1 MEQINFQA
9 TDGVLLNG
17 FIYKSNVETKTIV
30 VSVHGM
36 GSNCFKNR
44 EVEIAKNAIKNRIDY
59 FCFNNRGSELA
70 RYLKKN
76 INGKTEKILAGTGYE
91 DALDGYYDVL
101 GAVLKVK
108 ELGYENI
115 FIQGHSLGSTK
126 TLYTYKKLK
135 QEKHEILKSIKGLI
149 LLSLVDINTVMKA
162 YLGNKFT
169 YYLDF
174 AEKKEKDGHLKYLM
188 PSESFIHPISV
199 KTYLR
204 YLRDYKEID
213 IDDYNMV
220 SIIDIPVFMRW
231 GTDNEMTIYNPKKLI
246 QLVTS
251 KIKHEK
257 KDINC
262 IDGANHSYENYEEEL
277 AIEIVR
283 FVKKY
288 IGKNI

>member
-1 MEQINFQA
+1 MEQVNFQA

-17 FIYKSNVETKTIV
+17 FLYRSNTKTKTVI

-44 EVEIAKNAIKNRIDY
+44 EVAIAKTSIQNGIDY

-70 RYLKKN
+70 RYLKKT
-76 INGKTEKILAGTGYE
+76 INGKTEKILAGTCYE
-91 DALDGYYDVL
+91 DALEGYFDVL
-101 GAVLKVK
+101 GAILKVQ

-135 QEKHEILKSIKGLI
+135 EENNEILKNIKGLI
-149 LLSLVDINTVMKA
+149 LLSLVDINTVMKH
-162 YLGNKFT
+162 YLGDKFHF
-169 YYLDF
+169 YLDF
-174 AEKKEKDGHLKYLM
+174 AEKKEAEGHLKYLM
-188 PSESFIHPISV
+188 PAESFIHPISV

-204 YLRDYKEID
+204 YLRDYREID

-220 SIIDIPVFMRW
+220 SCIDVPVFMRW
-231 GTDNEMTIYNPKKLI
+231 GTDNEMTIYQPEELN
-246 QLVTS
+246 QLVS
-251 KIKHEK
+251 NKIQHNK

-262 IDGANHSYENYEEEL
+262 IWGANHSYDNYEEEL
-277 AIEIVR
+277 AKQIDE
-283 FVKKY
+283 FVKLY
-288 IGKNI
+288 NI

>member
-1 MEQINFQA
+1 MEQINFKA

-17 FIYKSNVETKTIV
+17 FLYKANVETKTVI

-44 EVEIAKNAIKNRIDY
+44 DVTIANNAIKNGIDY

-70 RYLKKN
+70 RYLKKTV
-76 INGKTEKILAGTGYE
+76 NGSTEKILAGTGYE
-91 DALDGYYDVL
+91 DALEGYYDVL

-126 TLYTYKKLK
+126 ALYTYKRLK
-135 QEKHEILKSIKGLI
+135 EENNEILKNIKGLI
-149 LLSLVDINTVMKA
+149 LLSLVDINTVMKV
-162 YLGNKFT
+162 YLGDKFQ

-174 AEKKEKDGHLKYLM
+174 AQKKEQEGHLKYLM
-188 PSESFIHPISV
+188 PPESFIHPISV

-204 YLRDYKEID
+204 YLRDYEQID
-213 IDDYNMV
+213 IDNYNLV

-231 GTDNEMTIYNPKKLI
+231 GTDNEMTIYKPEELI
-246 QLVTS
+246 ELVSS
-251 KIKHEK
+251 KINHND

-262 IDGANHSYENYEEEL
+262 IFGANHSYDDYEEEL
-277 AIEIVR
+277 AKQVVE

-288 IGKNI
+288 

>member
-1 MEQINFQA
+1 MEQVNFQA
-9 TDGVLLNG
+9 TDGVQLNG
-17 FIYKSNVETKTIV
+17 FLYKSNTKTKTVI

-44 EVEIAKNAIKNRIDY
+44 EVAIAKTSIQNGIDY

-70 RYLKKN
+70 RYLKKTV
-76 INGKTEKILAGTGYE
+76 NGKTEKILAGTCYE
-91 DALDGYYDVL
+91 DALEGYFDVL
-101 GAVLKVK
+101 GAILKVK

-115 FIQGHSLGSTK
+115 YIQGHSLGSTK
-126 TLYTYKKLK
+126 ALYTYKKLK
-135 QEKHEILKSIKGLI
+135 EDDNEILKNIKGLI
-149 LLSLVDINTVMKA
+149 LLSLVDINTVMKE
-162 YLGNKFT
+162 YLGDKFP

-174 AEKKEKDGHLKYLM
+174 AEKKEAEGHLKYLM

-231 GTDNEMTIYNPKKLI
+231 GTDNEMTIYQPEELN
-246 QLVTS
+246 QLVS
-251 KIKHEK
+251 EKINHNN

-262 IDGANHSYENYEEEL
+262 IYGANHSYDNYEEEL
-277 AIEIVR
+277 AKQIDE
-283 FVKKY
+283 FVKLY
-288 IGKNI
+288 NV

>member
-1 MEQINFQA
+1 MEQVNFYA

-17 FIYKSNVETKTIV
+17 LLYKSNTETKTII

-36 GSNCFKNR
+36 GSNCFKDR
-44 EVEIAKNAIKNRIDY
+44 EVAIAKNTIQNGMDY

-70 RYLKKN
+70 RYLKKTE
-76 INGKTEKILAGTGYE
+76 NGKIVKILAGTGYE

-126 TLYTYKKLK
+126 ALYTYKKLK
-135 QEKHEILKSIKGLI
+135 EDNNEILKNIKGLI
-149 LLSLVDINTVMKA
+149 LLSLVDINAVMKA
-162 YLGNKFT
+162 YLGDKLP
-169 YYLDF
+169 YYLEF
-174 AEKKEKDGHLKYLM
+174 AEKKEAEGHLKYLM

-220 SIIDIPVFMRW
+220 SCIDIPVFMRW
-231 GTDNEMTIYNPKKLI
+231 GTDNEMTIYQPEELN
-246 QLVTS
+246 QLVS
-251 KIKHEK
+251 EKINHNN

-262 IDGANHSYENYEEEL
+262 IYGANHSYDNYEEEL
-277 AIEIVR
+277 AKQIDE
-283 FVKKY
+283 FVKLY
-288 IGKNI
+288 NV